1 MPVLT
6 FKRHMTFIDPNRS
19 QTATALVGVTS
30 LVAVAAVDIVVV
42 VVVVFGLSVSVIT
55 YDIA

>member
-42 VVVVFGLSVSVIT
+42 VVVFGLSVSVIT